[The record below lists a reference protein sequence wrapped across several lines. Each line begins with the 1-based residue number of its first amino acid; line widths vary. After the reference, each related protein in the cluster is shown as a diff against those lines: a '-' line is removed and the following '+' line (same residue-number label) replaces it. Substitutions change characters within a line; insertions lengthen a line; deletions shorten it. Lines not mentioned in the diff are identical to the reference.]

1 MNIKLPKNVMYII
14 DELENKGYEAY
25 IVGGCVRD
33 SILNR
38 IPNDWDITTN
48 AKPEEVSEIFDKV
61 ILTGIKHG
69 TVTVII
75 ENEHY
80 EVTTYRI
87 DGEYSD
93 SRRPDTV
100 EFTDD
105 ITKDLARRD
114 FTINA
119 IAYSPYR
126 GITDPFNGLRDIKYK
141 IINTVGNEHD
151 RFKEDPLRIL
161 RAIRFEFQLD
171 FDITPNVYYGILRN
185 SHLLQNI
192 SKERTH
198 SELNKMLLCD
208 DAYVIKELFEVG
220 VLEEINKNFQHLYN
234 VDQNNIHHKYNVF
247 KHTIE
252 TVANIENKIHLKL
265 AALLHDIGKKDTKT
279 TDENGIDHFYGHAER
294 SCEIAKDILTDLR
307 YDNKT
312 IDKVIT
318 LIKYHDRNVQPTRK
332 SVKKFLNVLGNTEL
346 FEDWMSL
353 RWADILAQNPKYIKG
368 KAKDL
373 TMIELIYIE
382 IAEEQQP
389 VFLKDLDINGNDLI
403 EIGYIGKEIGI
414 MLNELLD
421 IVICNPT
428 RNNRD
433 YLLSVAKNKIKGE

>member
-1 MNIKLPKNVMYII
+1 MVAVNETIFDVIKTIKA
-14 DELENKGYEAY
+14 KGYEAY

-220 VLEEINKNFQHLYN
+220 VLEEINKSGIGPAGLGGKN
-234 VDQNNIHHKYNVF
+234 
-247 KHTIE
+247 T
-252 TVANIENKIHLKL
+252 AL
-265 AALLHDIGKKDTKT
+265 A
-279 TDENGIDHFYGHAER
+279 
-294 SCEIAKDILTDLR
+294 IARL
-307 YDNKT
+307 
-312 IDKVIT
+312 
-318 LIKYHDRNVQPTRK
+318 
-332 SVKKFLNVLGNTEL
+332 
-346 FEDWMSL
+346 
-353 RWADILAQNPKYIKG
+353 
-368 KAKDL
+368 
-373 TMIELIYIE
+373 
-382 IAEEQQP
+382 
-389 VFLKDLDINGNDLI
+389 
-403 EIGYIGKEIGI
+403 
-414 MLNELLD
+414 
-421 IVICNPT
+421 
-428 RNNRD
+428 
-433 YLLSVAKNKIKGE
+433 